1 MSFQYPWL
9 LAALPFALIVLAISI
24 AGDVAR
30 RRAAARLGEAR
41 LVDALTSFDAGA
53 RRALKGALRILA
65 VVAAIVALAR
75 PRTRGGEKVTPAAD
89 VSAVLALDLSKSMY
103 AEDVPPSRIARARV
117 DATRMIND
125 LPQIRWGAVAFA
137 GEAAAYPPTTDVK
150 HVISFLHAH
159 EPYSMPGGT
168 AIGKALEL
176 ARRNLVPERTSDDA
190 AAKSKRRKPVIVLV
204 TDGEDLEGD
213 PVSVAR
219 AAAQDGIVIHVVA
232 VGSRAPQ
239 PIPNVDPETGKP
251 SARERYVHDELGASV
266 MTELSPQAEAQL
278 RSIATETGGLYVRAE
293 EGTTGIAAIEAKLR
307 AMIATV
313 GVEKRETLF
322 TDQYAFPLAA
332 VALLLIADALIGEA
346 PRSRGPAHPPAPTRP
361 RAAPLARARGRG
373 GSDDDR
379 DDRGRRRHAA

>member
-1 MSFQYPWL
+1 VSFAYPWI
-9 LAALPFALIVLAISI
+9 LAGLPLALIVLAIAI

-41 LVDALTSFDAGA
+41 MIDALTSFDAGS

-65 VVAAIVALAR
+65 LIAAIVALAR

-89 VSAVLALDLSKSMY
+89 VSAIIALDLSKSMY
-103 AEDVPPSRIARARV
+103 AEDVPPSRIARARL
-117 DATRMIND
+117 DATRMIED

-159 EPYSMPGGT
+159 EPSAMPGGT
-168 AIGKALEL
+168 AIGRALEL
-176 ARRNLVPERTSDDA
+176 ARRNLVPERSTEEA
-190 AAKSKRRKPVIVLV
+190 AAKSQRRKPVIVLV

-219 AAAQDGIVIHVVA
+219 AAAQDGIAIHVVA

-239 PIPNVDPETGKP
+239 PIPNIDPETGKP
-251 SARERYVHDELGASV
+251 SPNERYVHDETGASV
-266 MTELSPQAEAQL
+266 MTELTPQAEDQL
-278 RSIATETGGLYVRAE
+278 RSIARETGGLYVRAE
-293 EGTTGIAAIEAKLR
+293 EGQTGIAAIEAKLR

-313 GVEKRETLF
+313 GVERRETLY

-332 VALLLIADALIGEA
+332 VALLLILESLIAEA
-346 PRSRGPAHPPAPTRP
+346 PKTRAPLHPTPPP
-361 RAAPLARARGRG
+361 RATGRRLAREPRG
-373 GSDDDR
+373 GA
-379 DDRGRRRHAA
+379 RHAA